1 MATKGKYN
9 ITDMTEDD
17 ENTQFKYEE
26 ELFPK
31 NLPVKPHMRKIEE
44 NISSIKSE
52 LNENIKHG
60 QILRGENISLE
71 HRTKEKCN
79 DITKSLMDDLFN
91 FDKDLQRIMQ
101 NDKAETNFFKQQL
114 NALNQDK
121 LKLQQSVIIL
131 DSKMK
136 SCETDVGI
144 GYLAHN

>member
-1 MATKGKYN
+1 MATREKYN
-9 ITDMTEDD
+9 ITDVSDD
-17 ENTQFKYEE
+17 HENAQFKYEE
-26 ELFPK
+26 DLFPK
-31 NLPVKPHMRKIEE
+31 NLPVKPHIRKIEE
-44 NISSIKSE
+44 NISSLKAD
-52 LNENIKHG
+52 LNENIKNG
-60 QILRGENISLE
+60 QILRGENIGLE
-71 HRTKEKCN
+71 HKSKEKCN
-79 DITKSLMDDLFN
+79 DIIKSLMDDLYN

-144 GYLAHN
+144 GFLGHN